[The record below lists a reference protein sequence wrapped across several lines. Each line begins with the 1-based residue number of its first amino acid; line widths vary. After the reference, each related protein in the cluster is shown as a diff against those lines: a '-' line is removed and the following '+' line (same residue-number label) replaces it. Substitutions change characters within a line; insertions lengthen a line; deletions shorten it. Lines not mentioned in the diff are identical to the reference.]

1 MGGMG
6 VRIAGM
12 GMIEIEGMGMGIEGM
27 RMEGIEGME
36 RGIGIN
42 IGM

>member
-1 MGGMG
+1 MG